1 MIFEFF
7 MEIVQTPLQGVLEI
21 HPQVFADER
30 GDFFENYNKKKLESA
45 GIASVFP
52 LEFQSTSKKG
62 VLRGMHFQ
70 KRPFAQG
77 KLVRVVRGKVLD
89 IVVDIQQVSPTY
101 GKWASFILSAEN
113 KKMLWIPEG
122 FAHGFLSL
130 EDDTVML
137 YKLTALYDKNSESG
151 LMWNDPDLKI
161 DWQLG
166 VFGINDVI
174 LSEKDK
180 KYDAFKY
187 LGEIFT

>member
-1 MIFEFF
+1 